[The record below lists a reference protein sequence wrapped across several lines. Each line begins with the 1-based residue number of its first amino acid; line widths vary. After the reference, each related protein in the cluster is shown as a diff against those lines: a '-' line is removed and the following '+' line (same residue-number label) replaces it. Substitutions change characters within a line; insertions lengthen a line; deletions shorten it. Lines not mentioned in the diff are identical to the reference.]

1 MAHGDVLITH
11 NDALKSAKTSKES
24 TVIASARTLK
34 QMTSPQVKQADLSN
48 TDPWL
53 THDPR
58 RQPSAK
64 ASQPMVTPAQL
75 ANMQSTIEQN
85 LRNTIAIPEDVPMAP
100 AQEAR
105 AAALEDQVKQL
116 TSNVTQLTGSFNT
129 LNTQQHQ
136 LGSQVQKLK
145 THMDSQ
151 HAA

>member
-1 MAHGDVLITH
+1 
-11 NDALKSAKTSKES
+11 
-24 TVIASARTLK
+24 
-34 QMTSPQVKQADLSN
+34 
-48 TDPWL
+48 
-53 THDPR
+53 
-58 RQPSAK
+58 
-64 ASQPMVTPAQL
+64 
-75 ANMQSTIEQN
+75 MQSTIEQN

-145 THMDSQ
+145 THMDSP
-151 HAA
+151 HANLHTLLDTKLEDQMSRIEALLSKRNKTSE